1 MTARRPSFARSFP
14 HDRELDA
21 LVEAFERGDYACVR
35 AGAPNLVL
43 ESGDEEV
50 RRAARTLLER
60 TKPDGLA
67 VALLA
72 IAAVFVG
79 LVSAWGIVHAHPPA
93 ASAPPVE
100 FVR

>member
-1 MTARRPSFARSFP
+1 MTERRPSFARSFP

-21 LVEAFERGDYACVR
+21 LVEAFERGDYTRVR
-35 AGAPNLVL
+35 AEAPVLVL
-43 ESGDEEV
+43 ESGDQEV
-50 RRAARTLLER
+50 RRAARTLLDR

-72 IAAVFVG
+72 VAAVFVG
-79 LVSAWGIVHAHPPA
+79 LVSAWWLVHAHPPE